1 MAFQTGSEFES
12 RGRLNYEAEII
23 RISFTVFCDRC
34 VVVLLLFSSNA
45 LIVHANNHIAPNFH
59 AVIQHLQRN
68 VGSRAAIEH
77 LRGAGLFPMC
87 GVRTFFEDKTARN
100 KAKLNIIAT
109 VFDLR
114 TDLPEVAK
122 LRSASWNPSELF
134 RSLF

>member
-1 MAFQTGSEFES
+1 M
-12 RGRLNYEAEII
+12 
-23 RISFTVFCDRC
+23 
-34 VVVLLLFSSNA
+34 VLLLFSSMRS
-45 LIVHANNHIAPNFH
+45 LFMPIIISHRISTP
-59 AVIQHLQRN
+59 LSSTSSD

-100 KAKLNIIAT
+100 KAKLDIIAT